1 MSVPPRRHLTTR
13 RTSGITVLLLALVSV
28 LCLPLVPAT
37 RAAASTPPLSGLR
50 ADYFSL
56 PDTNNTNDTPG
67 PDFPPSAAPSA
78 TIVDSNIDS
87 DDLTASLT
95 QLAGTATDAGIQW
108 TGNITA
114 PSTGTYTFN
123 YYGDNGFRLYVDGKN
138 VIDNWLNNWN
148 VNKPGQV
155 SLTAGTHTF
164 RADYYQATGGAF
176 AQLSW
181 QTPGASS
188 LVPVPGSAF
197 TLPDGYVPTVEKG
210 GLSKNGRTVRLTFGQ
225 ALRSWP
231 KSATTHLKVAGFPI
245 TSAAVDPTDPKVL
258 VVRLGGTVYDTWGS
272 VPVSYDGDGGATYGD
287 GSDVPKFYT
296 NVTNTSTVPMTTPWT
311 SKVNPK
317 NPLPEYPRPQLTR
330 TKWQSLNGT
339 WSFQGLTGD
348 DASIAKAP
356 AADAKLSH
364 KIVVPYPMESTLSG
378 VRKHYDNAF
387 YRRSFTVPNDWRRS
401 GRRVILHFGAV
412 NYRSTIWV
420 NGKQVATHTGGY
432 LPFSADVT
440 DALRGRGAQ
449 QLTVGVTN
457 TGASAQPQGKQSM
470 NPSGI
475 FYTASS
481 GIWQSVWMEPTPA
494 QKVDQVVFTPK
505 LPSAPS
511 TAGASVTVQ
520 VNSSTSKNG
529 RVNVRLYDGRK
540 IVAQGIGRANTPFS
554 ITLRKAHLWSPSDP
568 FLYRAKVTLQGSK
581 QDSKHGSRGTDQVG
595 SYFGERTVKVGK
607 VNGVPKILLNGK
619 PTFVNATLDQGFWP
633 DGAYTAPTDAAL
645 KWDITATKDLGFNAI
660 RKHIKVEPARWYY
673 DADTTGMLVMQD
685 MPSMDSGYTA
695 TPAEDTEFRS
705 QLHQMVDHLKGET
718 SIISWEP
725 YNEGWGM
732 DRGDVARAAD
742 EVKLAAA
749 QVAKDDPSRLVDAE
763 SGFNCCGSVNTDT
776 GAGNIVDWHTYTGPA
791 TPQPDVAN
799 DRPAIDGEH
808 GGWGLSI
815 PAHSWNAGFINY
827 AGAADSEQLT
837 EKFETTQG
845 ALAKEAR
852 CQLSGGVYTQITDVE
867 GEINGLWTY
876 DRKVPKL
883 DVARARAANE
893 KVIAAGSS
901 AGDCG

>member
-1 MSVPPRRHLTTR
+1 MSVSRRRHPRTR
-13 RTSGITVLLLALVSV
+13 RMPGITVLLLALVSV
-28 LCLPLVPAT
+28 LCLPLAPSAHAGT
-37 RAAASTPPLSGLR
+37 SSSPPPGLR
-50 ADYFSL
+50 ADYYPL

-67 PDFPPSAAPSA
+67 PEFPPSGEPSA

-87 DDLTASLT
+87 DDLTASLAELT
-95 QLAGTATDAGIQW
+95 GTSTDAGIQW
-108 TGNITA
+108 TGNLTA
-114 PSTGTYTFN
+114 PSTGNYTFN
-123 YYGDNGFRLYVDGKN
+123 YYGDNGFRLYVDGRL

-155 SLTAGTHTF
+155 DLTAGTHTF

-176 AQLSW
+176 AKLSW
-181 QTPGASS
+181 QPPGASS
-188 LVPVPGSAF
+188 LVPVPASAF
-197 TLPDGYVPTVEKG
+197 TLPDGYTPTVERGELAKD
-210 GLSKNGRTVRLTFGQ
+210 GRTIRLTFGHP
-225 ALRSWP
+225 LGTWP
-231 KSATTHLKVAGFPI
+231 STATSHLSAAGFPI
-245 TSAAVDPTDPKVL
+245 TSAAVDPTDSKVL
-258 VVRLGGTVYDTWGS
+258 VITLDGTVYDTWGS
-272 VPVSYDGDGGATYGD
+272 VPVSYDGKGGATYAD
-287 GSDVPKFYT
+287 DSDVPKFYT
-296 NVTNTSTVPMTTPWT
+296 HVDNSSTVPMTTPWT
-311 SKVNPK
+311 SKVDPK

-330 TKWQSLNGT
+330 NKWQSLNGT
-339 WSFQGLTGD
+339 WSFEGRTGD
-348 DASIAKAP
+348 DANIAEEP
-356 AADAKLSH
+356 AADAKLPD

-387 YRRSFTVPNDWRRS
+387 YRRSFTVPTDWRQA

-412 NYRSTIWV
+412 NYQATIWV

-440 DALRGRGAQ
+440 DALKSSGAQ

-457 TGASAQPQGKQSM
+457 TGAASQPQGKQVM

-494 QKVDQVVFTPK
+494 QKVDQVVFTPT
-505 LPSAPS
+505 LPKAPS
-511 TAGASVTVQ
+511 TDGASVTVQ
-520 VNSSTSKNG
+520 VNSSTSKDG
-529 RVNVRLYDGRK
+529 KVDVRLYDGTAV
-540 IVAQGIGRANTPFS
+540 VATGTGKANTPFS
-554 ITLRKAHLWSPSDP
+554 IALPKAHLWSPDDP
-568 FLYRAKVTLQGSK
+568 FLYHAKVTLKGST
-581 QDSKHGSRGTDQVG
+581 GTDQVG
-595 SYFGERTVKVGK
+595 SYFGERTVEVGK

-673 DADTTGMLVMQD
+673 AADTTGMLVMQD
-685 MPSMDSGYTA
+685 MPSMESGFSA
-695 TPAEDTEFRS
+695 TPAQDTEFRS
-705 QLHQMVDHLKGET
+705 QLHQMVEELKGET

-732 DRGDVARAAD
+732 DRGNVSNAIS
-742 EVKLAAA
+742 EVKLAAE

-763 SGFNCCGSVNTDT
+763 SGFNCCGSVNSDT

-791 TPQPDVAN
+791 RPQPDVAN
-799 DRPAIDGEH
+799 NRPAIDGEH

-815 PAHSWNAGFINY
+815 PAHSWNVGFINY
-827 AGAADSEQLT
+827 AGASDSAQLT
-837 EKFETTQG
+837 QKFETTQG
-845 ALAKEAR
+845 ALAKEAA